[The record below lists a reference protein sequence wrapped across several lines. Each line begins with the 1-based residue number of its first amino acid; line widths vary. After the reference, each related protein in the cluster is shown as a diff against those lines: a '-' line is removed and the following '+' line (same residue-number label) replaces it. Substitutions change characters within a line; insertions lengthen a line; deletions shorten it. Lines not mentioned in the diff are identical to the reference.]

1 MAKYVHDG
9 YFLYCD
15 KGVIPTPFRITE
27 YVDVHVTIAPAASDE
42 NKKGLFNVMPFG
54 MCAVKGGQPCMP
66 ATNNS
71 QWINMSADVCVGP
84 GEALLDKSQLPCTQG
99 GMIKVAPSFFLA
111 LSEMYSDPGEMFDR
125 MVDMLKGT
133 GENAIAFGKGLLGA
147 GWGLIKFVWD
157 VAKFPFTEG
166 WTALTDWD
174 QFTDNWDSRYDS
186 AKEFGEAAW
195 QKGEELY
202 GLATDPDARAAMWAY
217 MSDPDTWEQ
226 AFEGVYETIS
236 EMDNTEI
243 SEFGGQMAFEVLLT
257 VFTGGMGH
265 INKVDKAG
273 DAFRAAQ
280 ALENLDDFADAGRA
294 LENFDDAR
302 DAATAIENA
311 DDVLPDELI
320 DNLDDGPAGETIL
333 GSRMSRITSDPFRP
347 NPNHN
352 YDEFVRQ
359 LEGQQDGLNSL
370 TVDDFIN
377 NRDDYLANG
386 RSSEG
391 AQAQREFRERALQER
406 IDDLEDS
413 GLSLDDAT
421 EQAEE
426 WMSTRAALHDP
437 DQVAGGF
444 GSNVTGMGD
453 GRVNS
458 SLGSQWR
465 TRIDDID
472 RQVREAAEGMTEAE
486 RQSTYLDIELPIDN

>member
-1 MAKYVHDG
+1 MAKYVPDG
-9 YFLYCD
+9 SFLYCD

-27 YVDVHVTIAPAASDE
+27 FADVSLTDVPIATDE
-42 NKKGLFNVMPFG
+42 NKKGIINVIPFG
-54 MCAVKGGQPCMP
+54 ICAVKGGQPCMP
-66 ATNNS
+66 ATNN
-71 QWINMSADVCVGP
+71 QMWINMSENVCVGP

-99 GMIKVAPSFFLA
+99 GMIKIAPSFLHG
-111 LSEMYSDPGEMFDR
+111 LTQMYSDPGEMFDK

-133 GENAIAFGKGLLGA
+133 GENVLAFGKGLLGA
-147 GWGLIKFVWD
+147 GWGLVKFVASA
-157 VAKFPFTEG
+157 VAFPFKEG
-166 WTALTDWD
+166 YTALTDFD
-174 QFTDNWDSRYDS
+174 QFKDNWGSRYDS
-186 AKEFGEAAW
+186 AKDFGEAALE
-195 QKGEELY
+195 KGEQLY

-226 AFEGVYETIS
+226 AFDGVYSAVS

-243 SEFGGQMAFEVLLT
+243 AEFGGQMAFEVLLT

-280 ALENLDDFADAGRA
+280 ALENLDDFGDVGRA
-294 LENFDDAR
+294 LEKLDDAIPEELL
-302 DAATAIENA
+302 DDI
-311 DDVLPDELI
+311 DDVS
-320 DNLDDGPAGETIL
+320 GGQTIL
-333 GSRMSRITSDPFRP
+333 GTSRIGRITSQPFIR
-347 NPNHN
+347 NPAHN
-352 YDEFVRQ
+352 ADEFARQ
-359 LEGQQDGLNSL
+359 LRGQQDGLNNL

-386 RSSEG
+386 RSAES
-391 AQAQREFRERALQER
+391 ARAQREFRERALQEK
-406 IDDLEDS
+406 IDELEDS
-413 GLSLDDAT
+413 GLSIDDAT

-444 GSNVTGMGD
+444 GTNVTGMGD
-453 GRVNS
+453 SRINS

-472 RQVREAAEGMTEAE
+472 EQVRAAAEGMTEAE
-486 RQSTYLDIELPIDN
+486 RQSTYLDIELLTE